1 MILGKSICY
10 KGLGVFPGIAIGKA
24 FPLKR
29 FSFDRRFITDPE
41 REIERLDLAFLKAVS
56 QLESAKGKMKNS
68 EASDHLPIIDA
79 YLMMLKDP
87 RLKKDIGSCI
97 RDRMV
102 NAEWAVDMVID
113 KYKKHFEKADDP
125 YLSEK
130 ARDLD
135 HIKQELLNALLNEED
150 IKELEEGFIVVAHDL
165 SPADTVHL
173 NLKKLKGFALE
184 GGGRASH
191 TAILARS
198 LEIPA
203 VIQAHGVMESVEHE
217 VPIIIDGIKGI
228 VIVDPDDETLSS
240 YESEK
245 ERLSIIEKELLKN
258 AKEPAETLDGF
269 RVNLYANLEFLEEI
283 QSALRH
289 GSEGVGLFRTE
300 YLYIKSVDLPS
311 VSQQVEVYRHLAEEF
326 KDSPVVI
333 RTLDLGGEK
342 GIPSIPIRGEANP
355 ALGLRA
361 IRLCLKMKNIF
372 IDQLEAILRA
382 SVYGD
387 LRILFPLVTRY
398 EDVEEALEILERVK
412 SRLSAQ
418 GVDYKKDIKVGAM
431 LEVPSSV
438 FIIDKLSDFLDFFS
452 VGSNDLIQY
461 TLAVDRGNDAVSQYF
476 DPLHPAVVRLLKE
489 IADACQT
496 YDKPVSICGEMGGNP
511 VVVPLL
517 LGLGYNQL
525 SMNPLYI
532 PVVKEVIRTQRL
544 DEAKELPSLVMS
556 SRRSIEAWGI
566 IWNHFRETTKEIYHL
581 ISPFI
586 SQTFRVK

>member
-1 MILGKSICY
+1 M
-10 KGLGVFPGIAIGKA
+10 GVFPGIAIGKA
-24 FPLKR
+24 FPLKD
-29 FSFDRRFITDPE
+29 FSIEKRFITDPE
-41 REIERLDLAFLKAVS
+41 REIERLNLAFLKAIS
-56 QLESAKGKMKNS
+56 QLESAKGKIKDL
-68 EASDHLPIIDA
+68 EASDHLSIIDA

-87 RLKKDIGSCI
+87 KLKKDIKDCI

-102 NAEWAVDMVID
+102 NAEWAVDMVINR
-113 KYKKHFEKADDP
+113 YKKHFEKADDP

-130 ARDLD
+130 ARDLE
-135 HIKQELLNALLNEED
+135 HIKQELLNALVNEKK
-150 IKELEEGFIVVAHDL
+150 IKELEEEGFIVVAHDL

-203 VIQAHGVMESVEHE
+203 VIQAHGVMDFVEQE
-217 VPIIIDGIKGI
+217 TPIIIDGIKGI
-228 VIVDPDDETLSS
+228 VIIDPDEETLSS
-240 YESEK
+240 YEKEK
-245 ERLSIIEKELLKN
+245 ERLLIIERELLKN
-258 AKEPAETLDGF
+258 AREPAETQDGF
-269 RVNLYANLEFLEEI
+269 RVSLYANLEFLEEI
-283 QSALRH
+283 QSAIRH
-289 GSEGVGLFRTE
+289 GGEGVGLFRTE

-311 VSQQVEVYRHLAEEF
+311 VNYQVEVYRHLAEEF

-342 GIPSIPIRGEANP
+342 GIPSIPVKEEANP

-382 SVYGD
+382 SVYGN
-387 LRILFPLVTRY
+387 LKILFPLVTRY

-418 GVDYKKDIKVGAM
+418 GVDYRKDIEVGAM

-438 FIIDKLSDFLDFFS
+438 FIIDKLADFLDFFS

-461 TLAVDRGNDAVSQYF
+461 TLAVDRGNEAVSQYF

-489 IADACQT
+489 IVDACKACG
-496 YDKPVSICGEMGGNP
+496 KPVSICGEVGGNP
-511 VVVPLL
+511 IIVPLL
-517 LGLGYNQL
+517 LGLGYRQL

-532 PVVKEVIRTQRL
+532 PVVKEVIKTQRL
-544 DEAKELPSLVMS
+544 EEAKELPRLVMS

-566 IWNHFRETTKEIYHL
+566 VWNHFRETTKDIYHL

-586 SQTFRVK
+586 SQTFRVR